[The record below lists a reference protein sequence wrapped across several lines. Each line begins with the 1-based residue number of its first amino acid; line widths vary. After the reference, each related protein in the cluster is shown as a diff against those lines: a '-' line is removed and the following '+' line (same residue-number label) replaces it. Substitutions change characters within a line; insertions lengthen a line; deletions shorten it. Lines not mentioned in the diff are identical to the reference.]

1 MTGTLVGIL
10 VIGALVAIL
19 ALVSR
24 LKRARDAKEHRRAA
38 ERARRVRDLGWDYDP
53 NREGD
58 ICYRFRSVSPDRVP
72 WQMHYD
78 SNHSSSSARPKLVW
92 RADTLAAARIEVA
105 IGSRR
110 VYQAF
115 TGGVARTLI
124 SGAALVFGR
133 FGDGM
138 LNDLNEFMHEARP
151 VNAGSSRFRKLF
163 VLVARDSRFA
173 GLVDPEIERLVL
185 DWPRVEGKKLAPDSA
200 LQIRLDRSGLHVE
213 VQVDAPPMA
222 VCEHLARLGEG
233 VAGRL
238 RTKLTH

>member
-1 MTGTLVGIL
+1 MPGTLVGIL
-10 VIGALVAIL
+10 VIAGLVAIL

-24 LKRARDAKEHRRAA
+24 LKRDRNAQEHRRSA
-38 ERARRVRDLGWDYDP
+38 ERARRVRDLAWDYDP
-53 NREGD
+53 SREGD
-58 ICYRFRSVSPDRVP
+58 VCYRFRSVSPDGIP

-78 SNHSSSSARPKLVW
+78 SNHASSSARPKLVW
-92 RADTLAAARIEVA
+92 RADTLAAARIEFA

-110 VYQAF
+110 VYEAF

-133 FGDGM
+133 FGDGV
-138 LNDLNEFMHEARP
+138 LKDLNEFMHEARP
-151 VNAGSSRFRKLF
+151 VHAGSSRFRKLF

-173 GLVDPEIERLVL
+173 DLVDPEIERLVL
-185 DWPRVEGKKLAPDSA
+185 DWPRVAGRKLAPDPA
-200 LQIRLDRSGLHVE
+200 LQVRLDRSGLHVE

-222 VCEHLARLGEG
+222 VCEHLARLGER

-238 RTKLTH
+238 RTKLAH

>member
-10 VIGALVAIL
+10 VIGGLVAIL

-24 LKRARDAKEHRRAA
+24 LKRARNAKEHRRSA
-38 ERARRVRDLGWDYDP
+38 ERARRVRDLAWEYDP
-53 NREGD
+53 SREGD
-58 ICYRFRSVSPDRVP
+58 ICYRFRSVSPDGIP

-78 SNHSSSSARPKLVW
+78 ANHSSSSARPKLVW
-92 RADTLAAARIEVA
+92 RADTLAAARIELA

-110 VYQAF
+110 VYEAF

-133 FGDGM
+133 FGDGV
-138 LNDLNEFMHEARP
+138 LKDLNEFMHEARP
-151 VNAGSSRFRKLF
+151 LNVGSSRFRKLF

-185 DWPRVEGKKLAPDSA
+185 DWPRVEGKKPAPDPG
-200 LQIRLDRSGLHVE
+200 LQVRLDRAGLHVE

-222 VCEHLARLGEG
+222 ICEHLARLGES

-238 RTKLTH
+238 RTRLAH